1 MNSLHAD
8 LARAVVDTRRAE
20 ASQRRLATEAKRP
33 RRRTSRAAAT
43 TTPWP
48 QPIPITRHIQP
59 RAPAVLEALLA
70 LVAERVAEHGTA
82 AEARVL
88 ELVAAA
94 VLRTNPGAAAA
105 LVDWNGAEIA
115 RLRAFGLVHGVV
127 VADLSAGAQS
137 ALLDQILGT
146 ELSLAG

>member
-8 LARAVVDTRRAE
+8 LARAVVHARRAE

-33 RRRTSRAAAT
+33 RRRTTRAAAT
-43 TTPWP
+43 TTQWP
-48 QPIPITRHIQP
+48 QPVPITLHIEP
-59 RAPAVLEALLA
+59 RASAVLDALLA
-70 LVAERVAEHGTA
+70 LVAERITEHGTA

-88 ELVAAA
+88 ELVSAA
-94 VLRTNPGAAAA
+94 VHRTNPGAAAA

-127 VADLSAGAQS
+127 VADLDAGAQS
-137 ALLDQILGT
+137 ALLDQVLGT
-146 ELSLAG
+146 DLALAG

>member
-43 TTPWP
+43 TTPGP
-48 QPIPITRHIQP
+48 QPIPITRHVQP
-59 RAPAVLEALLA
+59 RASAVLEALLA
-70 LVAERVAEHGTA
+70 LVAERIAEHGTA

-88 ELVAAA
+88 ELVSAA
-94 VLRTNPGAAAA
+94 VHRTNPGAAAA

-127 VADLSAGAQS
+127 VNDLGAGAQS

-146 ELSLAG
+146 DLALAG

>member
-1 MNSLHAD
+1 MNSLQAD

-20 ASQRRLATEAKRP
+20 ASRRRLATGAKRP
-33 RRRTSRAAAT
+33 RRRTTRTPT
-43 TTPWP
+43 TTTQWP
-48 QPIPITRHIQP
+48 QPIPITRRSRP
-59 RAPAVLEALLA
+59 GEPAVLDALMD
-70 LVAERVAEHGTA
+70 LVAQRIAEHGTA

-88 ELVAAA
+88 EPVAAA
-94 VLRTNPGAAAA
+94 VQRTNPGAAAA

-137 ALLDQILGT
+137 ALLDRILGT